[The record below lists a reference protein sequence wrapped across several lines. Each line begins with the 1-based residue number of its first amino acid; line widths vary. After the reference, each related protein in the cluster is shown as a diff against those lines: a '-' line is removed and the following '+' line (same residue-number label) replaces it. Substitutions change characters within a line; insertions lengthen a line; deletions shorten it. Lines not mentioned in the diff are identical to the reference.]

1 MVVVGGG
8 WWFAGLCNHQTSPQT
23 CVQSPSPSNC
33 NRSIFLQTKDM
44 PTKGKIMFWHKSFGL
59 LMGGAIVARIGA
71 AIITRRPAAVPGP
84 VYEQLAGKL
93 THAALCKISG
103 WCGGNPPSPFH
114 TSYVACDEWTTDGFM
129 IFMPVSGIV
138 MGYYRYTC
146 DSHCLL
152 PHPHDSSPPIPH
164 HNPTA
169 ARVCLS
175 LPPLSQ
181 ARLRT
186 VSPRMAPPPS
196 RRTSCTSRYDQPL
209 YAPLSPCVHTLTWC
223 CAYWPHTAQVGYI
236 MEWVIGAHVGA
247 VIFHA
252 TRGQM
257 IMNRILPGKSAAP
270 TL

>member
-1 MVVVGGG
+1 
-8 WWFAGLCNHQTSPQT
+8 
-23 CVQSPSPSNC
+23 
-33 NRSIFLQTKDM
+33 
-44 PTKGKIMFWHKSFGL
+44 MFWHKSFGL

-114 TSYVACDEWTTDGFM
+114 ASYVACDEWTTDGFM

-152 PHPHDSSPPIPH
+152 LHPSRFLATHTTPQPNSGKGLPFFATTIPGKTENREPSDGATAKQAYLLH
-164 HNPTA
+164 KQVRPTA
-169 ARVCLS
+169 VRPPTFPLVCT
-175 LPPLSQ
+175 Q
-181 ARLRT
+181 
-186 VSPRMAPPPS
+186 S
-196 RRTSCTSRYDQPL
+196 RGAVR
-209 YAPLSPCVHTLTWC
+209 
-223 CAYWPHTAQVGYI
+223 TAQVGYI

-257 IMNRILPGKSAAP
+257 IMNRILPGKSVAP